1 LEEQKLELKEDIEE
15 MKFDCLEKSVM
26 RIIYQGL

>member
-1 LEEQKLELKEDIEE
+1 MEEEKLELIEDIED

-26 RIIYQGL
+26 RIIY